1 MAVKN
6 NMQMKIG
13 KMAPL
18 EIVLLVLILAYLFSP
33 APTPR
38 FIAGIVDHP
47 LGILVLFVA
56 VIFLFLYCHVI
67 LGILFVLVA
76 YKLIS
81 SASAPDTVAV
91 IDYTAVNVALDPDG
105 GSIRLPVDPV
115 KRGDDDRLQQYGYQT
130 RLHEDRRTI
139 PLAADTNLEVAAVA
153 SMVINQPVAQDYLD
167 TPFKPVLEPD
177 HGAASA

>member
-91 IDYTAVNVALDPDG
+91 IDYTAVNVALDD
-105 GSIRLPVDPV
+105 GSIRLPADPV

-153 SMVINQPVAQDYLD
+153 SMVTAQPVAQDYLD
-167 TPFKPVLEPD
+167 TPFKPVLEPG
-177 HGAASA
+177 HGAAKA

>member
-38 FIAGIVDHP
+38 FITGIVDHP
-47 LGILVLFVA
+47 LGILALFIA

-91 IDYTAVNVALDPDG
+91 IDYTAVNVALDD
-105 GSIRLPVDPV
+105 GSIRLPADPV
-115 KRGDDDRLQQYGYQT
+115 KRGDDDRLKQYGYQT

-153 SMVINQPVAQDYLD
+153 SMVTAQPVAQDYLD
-167 TPFKPVLEPD
+167 TPFKPVLESD
-177 HGAASA
+177 HGAAKA